1 MQRRLLHKLFSLL
14 FGLFILTSLIQT
26 SCKGSRTN
34 LSHAESLLETNPAAA
49 DSILCSMPEPQSR
62 RDRAWYA
69 VLKTQADYK
78 QYKPIT
84 SDSLIL
90 TATSYYGT
98 HRKNYRSAMAWYSQG
113 CVYKDMQIDSSAVE
127 SFIRAMDLF
136 PDTLNR
142 FYSLTEQSLGDVFL
156 RKSMYHQA
164 HSMYSCC
171 QKNAGFLNDSAIIA
185 YCEYKIATIYL
196 YERQYE
202 HAKSMFYRLMNN
214 NNLSPFY
221 RNESVINYSKS
232 LIYSDGDIQMAYAL
246 MSGTSIKESYYSKGV
261 INSILGIIHYNMC
274 NYDSAYIYFKK
285 SLESA
290 NEIYTR
296 STDYC
301 YLLELS
307 SMMGDT
313 DEAHYYATNYTN
325 IIDSIIVLEDA
336 NDVAAVKIE
345 YAQESYKNKRK
356 EYIVKSVFF
365 SVSSFIVL
373 FFVLVFIYQYK
384 IRKYQDYY
392 IKLSDQS
399 RARNVSLS
407 LNPDSGESE
416 ILDYCLQV
424 FYGTPSFLLLK
435 EAPCVITNHL
445 RQSIIHDLTVS
456 FSEYYSFAAIH
467 YPGLN
472 IKYINFCILHLLNFS
487 HQQIVDILCLSENNY
502 RVSKTRIRR
511 MLDIS
516 NRLYPK

>member
-1 MQRRLLHKLFSLL
+1 MS
-14 FGLFILTSLIQT
+14 GLFILTALLFT
-26 SCKGSRTN
+26 SCTGSGAD
-34 LSHAESLLETNPAAA
+34 LSHAETLLETNPAAA
-49 DSILCSMPEPQSR
+49 DSILTNMPMPTR
-62 RDRAWYA
+62 HRDRAWYA

-325 IIDSIIVLEDA
+325 TIDSIIVLEDA

-373 FFVLVFIYQYK
+373 FFILVFVYQYK
-384 IRKYQDYY
+384 IKRYQDYY

-399 RARNVSLS
+399 RIRNVSL
-407 LNPDSGESE
+407 NPECSESE
-416 ILDYCLQV
+416 ILDYCIQV
-424 FYGTPSFLLLK
+424 FNGTPSFLLLK
-435 EAPCVITNHL
+435 GEPCSITNHL
-445 RQSIIHDLTVS
+445 RQSILHDLTIS
-456 FSEYYSFAAIH
+456 FSEYYSFAGNH
-467 YPGLN
+467 YPDFN
-472 IKYINFCILHLLNFS
+472 IKYINFCILHYLNFS

-502 RVSKTRIRR
+502 RVSKSRIRR
-511 MLDIS
+511 ILDIS